1 MQFFHLNVFSQIKRV
16 GSPLGQLGEDL
27 VHGRVLLSHI
37 VNDVLDDLVLLAL
50 LLQVLAGVLL
60 GNLSL
65 EAVCSDFVV
74 TLAHRSKL
82 VILVGKLG
90 SVQLCVK

>member
-1 MQFFHLNVFSQIKRV
+1 M

-65 EAVCSDFVV
+65 EAVCFN
-74 TLAHRSKL
+74 
-82 VILVGKLG
+82 
-90 SVQLCVK
+90 